1 MPPKSGMTVV
11 GLSRLALLG
20 SSFFRVKVM
29 GIGLELVHLFW
40 ALGFIMFALLA
51 SSLKFVNEYDR
62 LVVFRFGRV
71 VGVKGPGPVF
81 IVPLIERYKKVDMRM
96 VTMSIPMQETIT
108 KDNVSAKTAAVCF
121 FQVVD
126 PYKVITKIEDPY
138 NATNQIA
145 QTTLRSVIG
154 QHELDDL
161 LAERDLINAKLQA
174 MIDRQ
179 TEGWGIKVNA
189 VEVKDVE
196 IPEMMQRAM
205 ARQAE
210 AERERRAKV
219 VAADGE
225 LQAAEKLAQAA
236 EMIGT
241 QPGAMQLRQL
251 QTMVEVSAE
260 KNSTLIFPVPIELLA
275 FADKFGGSSKNL
287 TTPKLVTE
295 PSTNSTSTSTSTPNS
310 NTNSSHSSHPSAD
323 GDTIKVKE
331 IKKEK
336 AT

>member
-1 MPPKSGMTVV
+1 MNM
-11 GLSRLALLG
+11 
-20 SSFFRVKVM
+20 
-29 GIGLELVHLFW
+29 GLEFIHLIW
-40 ALGFIMFALLA
+40 AVGFILLA
-51 SSLKFVNEYDR
+51 MMCSSLKFVNEYDR

-71 VGVKGPGPVF
+71 IGVKGPGPVL
-81 IVPLIERYKKVDMRM
+81 ILPIIERFKKVDMRM

-138 NATNQIA
+138 TATSQIA

-161 LAERDLINAKLQA
+161 LSERDVINAKLSD

-196 IPEMMQRAM
+196 IPEQMQRAM

-236 EMIGT
+236 EKIGSA
-241 QPGAMQLRQL
+241 PGAMQLRQL

-260 KNSTLIFPVPIELLA
+260 KNSTLIFPIPIELLS
-275 FADKFGGSSKNL
+275 FAEKFTGGGR
-287 TTPKLVTE
+287 TTPKLVAE
-295 PSTNSTSTSTSTPNS
+295 PGPE
-310 NTNSSHSSHPSAD
+310 
-323 GDTIKVKE
+323 GETIKVKE
-331 IKKEK
+331 AATAIQKDK
-336 AT
+336 A